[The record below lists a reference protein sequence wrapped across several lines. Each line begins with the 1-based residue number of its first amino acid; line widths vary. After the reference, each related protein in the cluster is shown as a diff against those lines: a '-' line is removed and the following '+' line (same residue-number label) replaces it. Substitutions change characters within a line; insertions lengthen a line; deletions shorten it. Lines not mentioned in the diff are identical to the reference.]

1 MILNLGVSGG
11 EGGHARHDAVS
22 GGCLANGGD
31 GGRSGVSLSCVLME
45 DGFIVTI
52 KIKRGFYFLLLHMPG
67 LEMGGPWCGPPSPAA
82 IVTHTHPLP
91 VQ

>member
-1 MILNLGVSGG
+1 MSGG
-11 EGGHARHDAVS
+11 EGGHARHDAVN

-31 GGRSGVSLSCVLME
+31 GGLSGASLPCVLME

-52 KIKRGFYFLLLHMPG
+52 KIKKGFYFLLHVPG
-67 LEMGGPWCGPPSPAA
+67 LETGSPWCGPASPAA
-82 IVTHTHPLP
+82 IVTHTYPLP